1 MIVILSHSL
10 RVPSQESLVANQT
23 EAESRVT
30 SLQQKH
36 DDVIAELRHSFEQQQ
51 LQEQQT
57 HDVAL
62 QVWDDGGEHEGG
74 GIWNVKVYH
83 LPMLLRF

>member
-1 MIVILSHSL
+1 MIVTLSHSL

-23 EAESRVT
+23 ETESRVT

-62 QVWDDGGEHEGG
+62 QVWDDEREG
-74 GIWNVKVYH
+74 VVCRTRKFTTYRCYCV
-83 LPMLLRF
+83 F